1 MMGARTMVIVLGLV
15 LISTNAL
22 ASGNAHKHNAHGH
35 SLTQPLKEAVDPKV
49 AEYIPNFSTAL
60 GVGFGATFGAKQL
73 ITDGSM
79 GPNGFKLLFA
89 GLEIEGEVDRFFRYL
104 FLFNFAGLEIEE
116 AYIATTALPI
126 GMQIRAGYMFVPFGR
141 QNPRHIHNWNF
152 INPTLSQARFM
163 GEGKFAA
170 LGAELLF
177 DLPLPWEMQISGQI
191 LDAHEATHFHSSSF
205 ATVEQTNAGK
215 FDGMEDFVYTAR
227 ILNGFDLGRDFEL
240 LWGLSGAWGQ
250 SPYKGGGR
258 SDLYGTELRLNWIPA
273 PKKVAVGMTVEYL
286 IRKMDV
292 PEGTLLDHGGYIEL
306 DALVHPEWML
316 GFRADYTDVISG
328 VMPESEQLWG
338 REWRAG
344 VSTTF
349 IPTSFSKLRL
359 QYEIRHRGSL
369 SHAIFLQLEVG
380 AGEDV
385 SYQF

>member
-1 MMGARTMVIVLGLV
+1 MNVRTVISVLGLV
-15 LISTNAL
+15 LISTNAF
-22 ASGNAHKHNAHGH
+22 ASKGVQNQERH
-35 SLTQPLKEAVDPKV
+35 SLTQPLKDAVGPKV
-49 AEYIPNFSTAL
+49 AEYIPNISVVL
-60 GVGFGATFGAKQL
+60 DVGFGATFGSKQL

-79 GPNGFKLLFA
+79 GPNGFSLLCA
-89 GLEIEGEVDRFFRYL
+89 DLEIEGHVDRFFRYA
-104 FLFNFAGLEIEE
+104 FLFDFAGLEIEE

-152 INPTLSQARFM
+152 ISQTLTQTRFM

-227 ILNGFDLGRDFEL
+227 ILNGFDLGEDFEL

-250 SPYKGGGR
+250 SPYKAGAR

-316 GFRADYTDVISG
+316 GFRAEYTDVISG

-369 SHAIFLQLEVG
+369 SHAVFLQLEVG

-385 SYQF
+385 FYEF

>member
-1 MMGARTMVIVLGLV
+1 MNVRTVISVLGLV
-15 LISTNAL
+15 LISTNAF
-22 ASGNAHKHNAHGH
+22 ASKGVQNQERH
-35 SLTQPLKEAVDPKV
+35 SLTQPLKDAVGPKV
-49 AEYIPNFSTAL
+49 AEYIPNISVVL
-60 GVGFGATFGAKQL
+60 DVGFGATFGSKQL

-79 GPNGFKLLFA
+79 GPNGFSLLCA
-89 GLEIEGEVDRFFRYL
+89 DLEIEGHVDRFFRYA
-104 FLFNFAGLEIEE
+104 FLFDFAGLEIEE

-152 INPTLSQARFM
+152 ISQTLTQTRFM

-227 ILNGFDLGRDFEL
+227 ILNGFDLGEDFEL

-250 SPYKGGGR
+250 SPYKAGAR

-316 GFRADYTDVISG
+316 GFRAEYTDVISG

-369 SHAIFLQLEVG
+369 SHAVFLQLEVG
-380 AGEDV
+380 AGEDI
-385 SYQF
+385 SYEF

>member
-1 MMGARTMVIVLGLV
+1 MNVRTVISVLGLV
-15 LISTNAL
+15 LISTNAF
-22 ASGNAHKHNAHGH
+22 ASKGVQNQERH
-35 SLTQPLKEAVDPKV
+35 SLTQPLKDAVGPKV
-49 AEYIPNFSTAL
+49 AEYIPNISVVL
-60 GVGFGATFGAKQL
+60 DVGFGATFGSKQL

-79 GPNGFKLLFA
+79 GPNGFSLLCA
-89 GLEIEGEVDRFFRYL
+89 DLEIEGHVDRFFRYA
-104 FLFNFAGLEIEE
+104 FLFDFAGLEIEE

-152 INPTLSQARFM
+152 ISQTLTQTRFM

-191 LDAHEATHFHSSSF
+191 LDAHETTHFHSSSF

-227 ILNGFDLGRDFEL
+227 ILNGFDLGEDFEL

-250 SPYKGGGR
+250 SPYKAGAR

-316 GFRADYTDVISG
+316 GFRAEYTDVISG

-369 SHAIFLQLEVG
+369 SHAVFLQLEVG
-380 AGEDV
+380 AGEDI
-385 SYQF
+385 SYEF

>member
-1 MMGARTMVIVLGLV
+1 MNVRTVISVLGLV
-15 LISTNAL
+15 LISTNAF
-22 ASGNAHKHNAHGH
+22 ASKGVQNQERH
-35 SLTQPLKEAVDPKV
+35 SLTQPLKDAVGPKV
-49 AEYIPNFSTAL
+49 AEYIPNISVVL
-60 GVGFGATFGAKQL
+60 DVGFGATFGSKQL

-79 GPNGFKLLFA
+79 GPNGFSLLCA
-89 GLEIEGEVDRFFRYL
+89 DLEIEGHVDRFFRYA
-104 FLFNFAGLEIEE
+104 FLFDFAGLEIEE

-152 INPTLSQARFM
+152 ISQTLTQTRFM

-250 SPYKGGGR
+250 SPYKAGAR

-316 GFRADYTDVISG
+316 GFRAEYTDVISG

-369 SHAIFLQLEVG
+369 SHAVFLQLEVG

-385 SYQF
+385 FYEF

>member
-1 MMGARTMVIVLGLV
+1 MMNVRTVISVLGLV
-15 LISTNAL
+15 LISTNAF
-22 ASGNAHKHNAHGH
+22 ASKGVQNQERH
-35 SLTQPLKEAVDPKV
+35 SLTQPLKDAVGPKV
-49 AEYIPNFSTAL
+49 AEYIPNISVVL
-60 GVGFGATFGAKQL
+60 DVGFGATFGSKQL

-79 GPNGFKLLFA
+79 GPNGFSLLCA
-89 GLEIEGEVDRFFRYL
+89 DLEIEGHVDRFFRYA
-104 FLFNFAGLEIEE
+104 FLFDFAGLEIEE

-126 GMQIRAGYMFVPFGR
+126 GMQICAGYMFVPFGR

-152 INPTLSQARFM
+152 ISQTLTQTRFM

-227 ILNGFDLGRDFEL
+227 ILNGFDLGEDFEL

-250 SPYKGGGR
+250 SPYKAGAR

-316 GFRADYTDVISG
+316 GFRAEYTDVISG

-369 SHAIFLQLEVG
+369 SHAVFLQLEVG
-380 AGEDV
+380 AGEDI
-385 SYQF
+385 SYEF

>member
-1 MMGARTMVIVLGLV
+1 MNVRTVISVLGLV
-15 LISTNAL
+15 LISTNAF
-22 ASGNAHKHNAHGH
+22 ASKGVQNQERH
-35 SLTQPLKEAVDPKV
+35 SLTQPLKDAVGPKV
-49 AEYIPNFSTAL
+49 AEYIPNISVVL
-60 GVGFGATFGAKQL
+60 DVGFGATFGSKQL

-79 GPNGFKLLFA
+79 GPNGFSLLCA
-89 GLEIEGEVDRFFRYL
+89 DLEIEGNVDRFFRYA
-104 FLFNFAGLEIEE
+104 FLFDFAGLEIEE

-152 INPTLSQARFM
+152 ISQTLTQTRFM

-227 ILNGFDLGRDFEL
+227 ILNGFDLGEDFEL

-250 SPYKGGGR
+250 SPYKAGAR

-316 GFRADYTDVISG
+316 GFRAEYTDVISG

-369 SHAIFLQLEVG
+369 SHAVFLQLEVG
-380 AGEDV
+380 AGEDI
-385 SYQF
+385 SYEF